1 MHFSP
6 ICDKCSKQAALEDM
20 RCSACGGNLHFAYDE
35 ANPIID
41 NSKIGL
47 DRYWARLPI
56 VNLTARVR
64 LGEGTTPLVPI
75 NNEHGVKLFV
85 KNEMGNPTGSHKDRQ
100 VSLAISHALQIGKTK
115 SVLVSAGSTGLSN
128 AAYSAR
134 AGIASTVFTGRN
146 VREDRVVP
154 ISVLGSKV
162 VMVDEEIDIVIDE
175 LTDICA
181 KKGIYNSSTARHI
194 NPYQAEGGKTISFE
208 IYEQLGDAPDW
219 MIIPAGGG
227 GTFAAIARGF
237 IELHNAKLTSKI
249 PRLVGAVPA
258 SYNAIEHAFDNGY
271 KTMDE
276 IKQHEIGK
284 DIPTILPKLAHI
296 HPPDAE
302 DALNAARNVNGFFMS
317 ASDDDA
323 LNGCDYLASQVG
335 LYTEPSS
342 GAGVAVL
349 NNFLAEKRASAGE
362 TVVALVCGSGFR
374 ETNVYNESRPFT
386 KRSISLSEME
396 AIASGD

>member
-6 ICDKCSKQAALEDM
+6 ICDKCSKEAALEDM
-20 RCSACGGNLHFAYDE
+20 RCASCGGNLHFTYDE
-35 ANPIID
+35 TKPLID
-41 NSKIGL
+41 SSKSGL
-47 DRYWARLPI
+47 DRYWSRLPI
-56 VNLTARVR
+56 VNLAARVK
-64 LGEGTTPLVPI
+64 LGEGSTPLIPI
-75 NNEHGVKLFV
+75 ENEHGVKLFV

-146 VREDRVVP
+146 AREDRVVP

-175 LTDICA
+175 LTDICT

-194 NPYQAEGGKTISFE
+194 NPYQAEGGKTIAYE
-208 IYEQLGDAPDW
+208 IYEQLADAPDW
-219 MIIPAGGG
+219 MIVPAGGG
-227 GTFAAIARGF
+227 GTYAAIARGF
-237 IELHNAKLTSKI
+237 IELHKAKLTSKI
-249 PRLVGAVPA
+249 PKLVGAVPA
-258 SYNAIEHAFDNGY
+258 SYNAIEHAFNNNY
-271 KTMDE
+271 QTMDQ
-276 IKQHEIGK
+276 IKRHEIGK

-302 DALNAARNVNGFFMS
+302 DALNAARSVNGFFMS
-317 ASDDDA
+317 ASDDEA
-323 LNGCDYLASQVG
+323 LDGCEFLASQVG

-342 GAGVAVL
+342 GAGVAVT
-349 NNFLAEKRASAGE
+349 NKFLAEKRASSGD
-362 TVVALVCGSGFR
+362 TVVSLVCGSGFR

-386 KRSISLSEME
+386 KRSISLAEME
-396 AIASGD
+396 SEASGD